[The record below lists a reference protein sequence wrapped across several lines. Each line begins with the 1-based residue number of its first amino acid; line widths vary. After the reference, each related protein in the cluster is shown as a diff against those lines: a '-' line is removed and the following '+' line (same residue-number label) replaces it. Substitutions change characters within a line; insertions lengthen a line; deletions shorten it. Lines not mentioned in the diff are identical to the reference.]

1 MVSSDLALMKAR
13 REKADD
19 EPTGVAACSDA
30 QQLDTSVRVRF
41 HCSRNMSD
49 CVKHVSLSLS
59 LNVCLRFGLIDFY

>member
-1 MVSSDLALMKAR
+1 MVSADLTLMKAR

-19 EPTGVAACSDA
+19 EPTGVAVCSDS
-30 QQLDTSVRVRF
+30 QQLDASVRVRF

-49 CVKHVSLSLS
+49 CLKHVSLS